1 MDCTPVCETPR
12 TSRQPCR
19 ETLDFPWCMDVSQRG
34 ELAADPPDGLGL
46 PHIALAEE
54 QLNTHTASFSQFS
67 FWCLWS
73 AGKTDEIFRWSCC
86 LFIPAQRYSDIADRF
101 ASHLWG
107 GVRLSLSYVSGNF
120 CRLLSAVCHMQIWSL
135 SFTLQG
141 SNQGDRFVS
150 SEGGSVDPAGRHV
163 YSSEKV
169 EEGAVRWFRGCA
181 VDGGRE
187 VKKGR
192 RKHFVV

>member
-1 MDCTPVCETPR
+1 
-12 TSRQPCR
+12 
-19 ETLDFPWCMDVSQRG
+19 MDVSQRR

-54 QLNTHTASFSQFS
+54 QLNTHTQLLSLSSVSGVYGQQVKQTRSSDGAVV
-67 FWCLWS
+67 
-73 AGKTDEIFRWSCC
+73 C
-86 LFIPAQRYSDIADRF
+86 LFQLNVTQTSPIDF
-101 ASHLWG
+101 VSHLWG

-120 CRLLSAVCHMQIWSL
+120 CHLLSAVCHAQIWSL

-169 EEGAVRWFRGCA
+169 EEGAVRWFRGCT

-187 VKKGR
+187 VKKER